1 MVVGTLIGEGA
12 AREEGVVGAAPHLA
26 ARLQA
31 IAGPGEVVIA
41 PVTRRLIGRVFELEP
56 LAPRRLKGIAGPV
69 AAFRVVAE
77 GAAESRFAAQ
87 HGDVLSR
94 LIGREE
100 ELALLLGRWQRARP
114 GEGQVLLLQGE
125 PGIGKSRLV
134 EALREVTRENGR
146 YCLRYQASPHHRNSA
161 LWPVAKQ
168 LERAAGIGRDDPT
181 PSRCLKLETLLGRA
195 AADSA
200 AAAAHLAPLFAVDG
214 SGSEHEDDLTPQQ
227 HKQRIFAVLMAQL
240 AGLARQ
246 KPVLFVLEDL
256 HWLDPTTGELFDLI
270 VDQVQ
275 QLPVL
280 LTVTFRPDLAPP
292 WMHFPHVSLLTLS
305 RLGRGKSA
313 SLIADVAGEL
323 VLPTEVVEAILART
337 EGVPLF
343 VEELTKT
350 VLESGSCTLLAPAR
364 R

>member
-1 MVVGTLIGEGA
+1 MQDLLRTYQNAVTGEIARLQGHVAKLMGDGVLAYFGWPTAHEDEAERAIRAGLAIVAAVPQIRAPAGRPLACRIGIATGLVVVGTLIGEGA
-12 AREEGVVGAAPHLA
+12 AREEAVVGAAPHLA

-100 ELALLLGRWQRARP
+100 ELALLLGRWQRARS

-134 EALREVTRENGR
+134 EALREMTRENGR

-181 PSRCLKLETLLGRA
+181 PSRCLKLEALLGRA
-195 AADSA
+195 VADC
-200 AAAAHLAPLFAVDG
+200 
-214 SGSEHEDDLTPQQ
+214 PQRR
-227 HKQRIFAVLMAQL
+227 HIWRHFSLSTDREASM
-240 AGLARQ
+240 R
-246 KPVLFVLEDL
+246 
-256 HWLDPTTGELFDLI
+256 TT
-270 VDQVQ
+270 
-275 QLPVL
+275 
-280 LTVTFRPDLAPP
+280 
-292 WMHFPHVSLLTLS
+292 
-305 RLGRGKSA
+305 
-313 SLIADVAGEL
+313 
-323 VLPTEVVEAILART
+323 
-337 EGVPLF
+337 
-343 VEELTKT
+343 
-350 VLESGSCTLLAPAR
+350 
-364 R
+364 